1 MPGKQVK
8 NWKQY
13 HRLRRKGFSKRSAAR
28 ITNAA
33 SKKRRAKRKRGKK
46 GRRR

>member
-13 HRLRRKGFSKRSAAR
+13 HKLRKKGYSKSSAAR
-28 ITNAA
+28 ITNA
-33 SKKRRAKRKRGKK
+33 SAKKRGKK
-46 GRRR
+46 GKKK

>member
-13 HRLRRKGFSKRSAAR
+13 HGLRRKGMSKARAAR

-33 SKKRRAKRKRGKK
+33 AKKTKRKKK
-46 GRRR
+46 